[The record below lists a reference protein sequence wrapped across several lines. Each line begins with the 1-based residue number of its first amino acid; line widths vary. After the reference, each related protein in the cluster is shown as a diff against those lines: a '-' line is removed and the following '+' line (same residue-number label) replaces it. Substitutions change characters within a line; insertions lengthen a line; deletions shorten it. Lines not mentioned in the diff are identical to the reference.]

1 MRTRLI
7 ALVLV
12 PTLVA
17 VLLGGLR
24 VATSVQSATEYERVR
39 TVAEFITNLGDLGH
53 QLDVERDLSAR
64 FVAAGRRGSQ
74 AKLTDQQN
82 AVDSAVQIV
91 QDRRKVVEP
100 ALGEIGRQ
108 VVSRLLDRLSELRSL
123 RATITDSQL
132 PALPALQK
140 YSLVLDDLLTVF
152 DETARGSTD
161 ETLDASASALAS
173 LSRAAEQASRQR
185 GLVAMALITRRFT
198 QAELEA
204 FNAARAEQAS
214 ELKVFFSRATLDE
227 RQMYADTVSGQK
239 IDRAAGLVERV
250 LELTRENQPLSGL
263 GGGGT
268 SDVDFWFDAA
278 NEGLNRM
285 HDVQR
290 ALGRS
295 IVDRAAEL
303 ARGDQ
308 SQAAINIGV
317 VAVLLILV
325 LAITIVMARSL
336 VSPLRRLRGEALEI
350 AGRRLPEMVQKL
362 RESEGNT
369 GPPEVQPIGVASAD
383 EVGEVA
389 RAFDEV
395 HREAIRLASDEA
407 QLRSNVSA
415 MFVNLSRRTQTLVE
429 RQITLID
436 GLEQGEQDDSR
447 LGDLFRLDHLATRMR
462 RNSEN
467 LLVLAGQEPA
477 RRWSQPVPLLDVT
490 RASLSEVENYER
502 VAMHVPTGVSIA
514 GQAVNDVIHL
524 LAELVENAISF
535 SPRETR
541 VTMSANRIDG
551 GGVMISITDAG
562 IGMTDEE
569 LAQTNWRLANPP
581 VVDVSV
587 SRRMGLFV
595 VGRLALRNGIR
606 VQLRRHDTGGLTA
619 MVLLPESLMGMAM
632 HPVGAGAPA
641 GQSLAGAGAPAW
653 SATGQPAGQGLFTS
667 NTPANGVFDFPT
679 GSGPF
684 TEPSPFGGSNG
695 AGPLGPTTGGGGLGG
710 PMTGGGGYGGPPT
723 GSGGGYGGPPTG
735 SGGLYGPGSGGFG
748 GPPTGSGGFGG
759 PPTGSGGFGGP
770 PTGPGG
776 GYGGPP
782 TGSRGYAGP
791 GSDAFG
797 GPATGSGGFGGPP
810 SGPSS
815 FAGPATGQ
823 SGLAGPPTGPG
834 GRGGEL
840 PSRLK
845 PRRYDTSDLD
855 AVTGPL
861 PAVRSSPME
870 QEDDFLPIFASVESA
885 WFRRVDKDQDQEK
898 ASTGWQEIPADAGW
912 QAAAAVQEPVRD
924 GTTAAGL
931 PKRVPKA
938 NLVPGSAG
946 TPEAAAAPLPA
957 MPPLSPDRA
966 RSRLSSFQQGIRQG
980 RAVARGELSEDEVA
994 FNAELRRIQGD
1005 KEDK

>member
-1 MRTRLI
+1 M
-7 ALVLV
+7 
-12 PTLVA
+12 VA

-39 TVAEFITNLGDLGH
+39 TVAEFITTLGDLAH
-53 QLDVERDLSAR
+53 QLDIERDLSAR
-64 FVAAGRRGSQ
+64 FVANGRRGGKS
-74 AKLTDQQN
+74 KLTDQQN
-82 AVDSAVQIV
+82 AVDSVVQIV
-91 QDRRKVVEP
+91 QDRRSVIEP
-100 ALGEIGRQ
+100 ALGDTGRQ
-108 VVSRLLDRLSELRSL
+108 EVGRLLDRLSELRSL
-123 RATITDSQL
+123 RATVSDSQL
-132 PALPALQK
+132 PALPTLQK

-161 ETLDASASALAS
+161 EALDASASALAS
-173 LSRAAEQASRQR
+173 LSRAAEQSSRQR
-185 GLVAMALITRRFT
+185 GLVAIALISRQFS
-198 QAELEA
+198 QDQLDAL
-204 FNAARAEQAS
+204 NAARAQRDS
-214 ELKVFFSRATLDE
+214 ELQAFFFRATLAE
-227 RQMYADTVSGQK
+227 RQMYADIVSGQK
-239 IDRAAGLVERV
+239 IDRAAGLVARV
-250 LELTRENQPLSGL
+250 LELTRQRQQLSGL
-263 GGGGT
+263 GGGT
-268 SDVDFWFDAA
+268 NDVDFWFDAA
-278 NEGLNRM
+278 SEGLNRM

-303 ARGDQ
+303 ARRDQ
-308 SQAAINIGV
+308 SQAAVNIGV
-317 VAVLLILV
+317 VALLLILV
-325 LAITIVMARSL
+325 LAITVVMARSL
-336 VSPLRRLRGEALEI
+336 VTPLRRLRGEALEI

-369 GPPEVQPIGVASAD
+369 GPPDVQPIGVASAD

-436 GLEQGEQDDSR
+436 GLEHGEQDDKR

-502 VAMHVPTGVSIA
+502 VSMHVPSGISIA

-541 VTMSANRIDG
+541 VTMSGNRIDG

-619 MVLLPESLMGMAM
+619 MVLLPESLIGMPIHSGGGGTPTAGQAFAGSGV
-632 HPVGAGAPA
+632 PAWAGA
-641 GQSLAGAGAPAW
+641 
-653 SATGQPAGQGLFTS
+653 GQPAGHSLFASTGG
-667 NTPANGVFDFPT
+667 TPDFQPT
-679 GSGPF
+679 PGAFGGSF
-684 TEPSPFGGSNG
+684 TEPGAFGSSNG
-695 AGPLGPTTGGGGLGG
+695 AGPLGPTTGGGLAG
-710 PMTGGGGYGGPPT
+710 PPTGPGGYGGPPT
-723 GSGGGYGGPPTG
+723 GSGGGYGGPATG
-735 SGGLYGPGSGGFG
+735 SGGFYGPGSGGFG
-748 GPPTGSGGFGG
+748 GPATGSGGFGG
-759 PPTGSGGFGGP
+759 PPTGSGGGS
-770 PTGPGG
+770 
-776 GYGGPP
+776 GGPP
-782 TGSRGYAGP
+782 TGSGGYGGS
-791 GSDAFG
+791 GSDPFG
-797 GPATGSGGFGGPP
+797 GPATGPGVPGGYGPP
-810 SGPSS
+810 AGPSS
-815 FAGPATGQ
+815 FGGPATGQ
-823 SGLAGPPTGPG
+823 NGLAGPPTGPG
-834 GRGGEL
+834 GGGGDL
-840 PSRLK
+840 PVRLR
-845 PRRYDTSDLD
+845 PRRYETSDLD

-870 QEDDFLPIFASVESA
+870 QQEEFLPIFASVESA
-885 WFRRVDKDQDQEK
+885 WFRRVDEQDKEN

-912 QAAAAVQEPVRD
+912 QAAAAVQDPVRD

-946 TPEAAAAPLPA
+946 TPEAAATALPA
-957 MPPLSPDRA
+957 MPALSPDRA
-966 RSRLSSFQQGIRQG
+966 RNRLSSFQQGIRQG

-994 FNAELRRIQGD
+994 YNAEMRRIQGE

>member
-1 MRTRLI
+1 M
-7 ALVLV
+7 
-12 PTLVA
+12 A

-39 TVAEFITNLGDLGH
+39 TVAEFVTSLGDLGH
-53 QLDVERDLSAR
+53 QLDIERDLSAR

-74 AKLTDQQN
+74 TKLADQQN

-100 ALGEIGRQ
+100 ALGDIGRQ
-108 VVSRLLDRLSELRSL
+108 VVSRLLDRLSEIRSL

-161 ETLDASASALAS
+161 ETLDASASSLAS

-185 GLVAMALITRRFT
+185 GLVAMALITRRFG

-214 ELKVFFSRATLDE
+214 ELKVFFSRATLAE
-227 RQMYADTVSGQK
+227 RQLYADTVSGQK
-239 IDRAAGLVERV
+239 IDRAAGLVERI
-250 LELTRENQPLSGL
+250 LELTRQNQQLSGL

-268 SDVDFWFDAA
+268 NDVDFWFDAA
-278 NEGLNRM
+278 SEGLNRM

-325 LAITIVMARSL
+325 LAITVVMARSL

-362 RESEGNT
+362 RESEGNS
-369 GPPEVQPIGVASAD
+369 GPPEVLPIGVASAD

-502 VAMHVPTGVSIA
+502 VAMHVPTGISIA

-619 MVLLPESLMGMAM
+619 MVLLPEALMGMAA
-632 HPVGAGAPA
+632 HPVGAGVSPGA
-641 GQSLAGAGAPAW
+641 QSFTGAGAPAW
-653 SATGQPAGQGLFTS
+653 SATGQPAGQGMFTAS
-667 NTPANGVFDFPT
+667 TPANGTFDFSGGT
-679 GSGPF
+679 GPF
-684 TEPSPFGGSNG
+684 TEPPAFGAANG
-695 AGPLGPTTGGGGLGG
+695 AGPLGPTTGGGALG

-723 GSGGGYGGPPTG
+723 GSGGGFGGPAT
-735 SGGLYGPGSGGFG
+735 GGLYGPGSSGFG
-748 GPPTGSGGFGG
+748 GPPPGADGLGGPGGASGGFGG
-759 PPTGSGGFGGP
+759 PGGSSGGFSGPPTGPSGGFGGP
-770 PTGPGG
+770 A
-776 GYGGPP
+776 
-782 TGSRGYAGP
+782 TGSGGYAGP

-797 GPATGSGGFGGPP
+797 GPPTGPGFGGAPP
-810 SGPSS
+810 GPSL
-815 FAGPATGQ
+815 FGGPATGQ

-834 GRGGEL
+834 GTGGEL
-840 PSRLK
+840 PARLR

-870 QEDDFLPIFASVESA
+870 QQDDFLPIFASVESA
-885 WFRRVDKDQDQEK
+885 WFRRVDGDQDQEK

-912 QAAAAVQEPVRD
+912 QAAAVVQEPVRD

-957 MPPLSPDRA
+957 MPALSPDRA